1 LANAPLRRNHL
12 QQKQRDETR
21 LRIAEAALR
30 VFFARGYVNS
40 SIEHILQ
47 DAKVSRAAFY
57 SHFDGKL
64 AVVSFLA
71 DAYQPE
77 WRPIFDYL
85 VMLKAPDM
93 DSLSHWARQYL
104 QHQQDRIELC
114 TLLTQVTLLENALYQ
129 KISGQREA
137 LIHSLAKN
145 HPVFAACLTD
155 EALHVEAHILLSS
168 LNQICFDAARH
179 LSPERDEV
187 VVRILARQMLEF
199 LRRPLGK

>member
-1 LANAPLRRNHL
+1 MRRNPL

-21 LRIAEAALR
+21 QRIAEAALR
-30 VFFARGYVNS
+30 IFFARGYVNS

-64 AVVSFLA
+64 AVVLALA

-85 VMLKAPDM
+85 VTLKSPDM
-93 DSLSHWARQYL
+93 ESLSHWARHYL

-114 TLLTQVTLLENALYQ
+114 TLLTQVTLLEDALYQ
-129 KISGQREA
+129 KIAGEREA
-137 LIHSLAKN
+137 LIHLLAVN
-145 HPVFAACLTD
+145 HPVFAACLQD
-155 EALHVEAHILLSS
+155 EALHVEAHILLAS
-168 LNQICFDAARH
+168 LNQICFDAARYP
-179 LSPERDEV
+179 SPERDDV

-199 LRRPLGK
+199 LRRPLDR